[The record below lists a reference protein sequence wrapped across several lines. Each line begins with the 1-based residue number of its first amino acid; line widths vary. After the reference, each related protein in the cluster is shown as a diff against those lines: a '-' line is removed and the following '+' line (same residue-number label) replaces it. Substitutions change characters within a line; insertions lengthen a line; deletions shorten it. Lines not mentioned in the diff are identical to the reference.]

1 MATTASRTWRRLTIA
16 LVSAAGLSTAAEAQV
31 LLRSPQE
38 ISRCLCQN
46 RVVDELKADL
56 DQQWRLY
63 EEARQRYAALEG
75 QTDSIRARMNVHDRE
90 QIEAFQRLLDQRDAA
105 ERTFQDQATPAY
117 AAAVERY
124 NSAVETY
131 NSGCAD
137 AVFDPDVLAQVQRGL
152 YCPR

>member
-16 LVSAAGLSTAAEAQV
+16 LVSAAGLAVPAQAQS

-38 ISRCLCQN
+38 IGRCLCQN
-46 RVVDELKADL
+46 RVVDELKAEL
-56 DQQWRLY
+56 DRQWRLY

-75 QTDSIRARMNVHDRE
+75 QADSLRATMNVHDRE

-117 AAAVERY
+117 AAAVDRY
-124 NSAVETY
+124 NTAVATY
-131 NSGCAD
+131 NAGCAD
-137 AVFDPDVLAQVQRGL
+137 AVFDPDVLAQVQPGL